1 MKSRHHRQRQ
11 IAEVL
16 VRHGLDYTVDAV
28 GLDRFRT
35 SSPERRNDSRAAP
48 ERLRRV
54 LEDLGPTFIKLGQIL
69 STRADLLGPEF
80 QAELAKLQDE
90 APALTPQEVWE
101 VIVLELGGKEQTAF
115 ASFGLEPLA
124 AASIGQAHAATL
136 SDGTE
141 VVVKVRRPGAVEQ
154 VREDLEILRDLA
166 AFASR
171 RWESAARYDL
181 VGLAHEFAE
190 TLRAELDYLAEG
202 HNAERFATNFA
213 GDPDVHIPKVFWET
227 TTSRV
232 ITLERL
238 YGMKVTDLVGLEQ
251 AGVDR
256 HELAQRA
263 TRLMAKMVFEDGFF
277 HADPHPGNFFVEP
290 DGTIGLIDFGMV
302 GVLDDRLRDQLGGL
316 MLALGRED
324 PGGLADALLA
334 IGAVSGQVDRG
345 RLREDL
351 AEMLSRYSGRSLGE
365 IELRQTVGDIL
376 DIARRHGL
384 TAPPNLALLLK
395 SFVMNEGMA
404 ADLDPGFRL
413 VETLTPYAYRYMLA
427 RFSPAGLAG
436 RAERVALELAE
447 LSADLPARLN
457 RVLDVLTA
465 GSFDVHVST
474 ADLELHATRVERV
487 GKRIAASVIAAAII
501 DGLAELAAADRTR
514 ARGKRTL
521 RRAARV
527 AGAGVASAAAT
538 RTRKRWSQIT
548 RVR

>member
-16 VRHGLDYTVDAV
+16 VRHGLDYMVDAV
-28 GLDRFRT
+28 GLERFRS
-35 SSPERRNDSRAAP
+35 SSPGQGNDSRTAP

-54 LEDLGPTFIKLGQIL
+54 LEELGPTFIKLGQIL

-80 QAELAKLQDE
+80 QAELAKLQDD
-90 APALTPQEVWE
+90 APPLAPQEVWE
-101 VIVLELGGKEQTAF
+101 VVVLELGGKEQTAF

-141 VVVKVRRPGAVEQ
+141 VVVKVRRPDTVER
-154 VREDLEILRDLA
+154 VGEDLEILRDLA

-181 VGLAHEFAE
+181 VGLADEFAE

-213 GDPDVHIPKVFWET
+213 GDSDVHIPKVFWET
-227 TTSRV
+227 TTSRM
-232 ITLERL
+232 ITLERI
-238 YGMKVTDLVGLEQ
+238 YGIKVTDLAGLEQ

-256 HELAQRA
+256 PALAQRA
-263 TRLMAKMVFEDGFF
+263 ARLMAKMVFEDGFF
-277 HADPHPGNFFVEP
+277 HADPHPGNFFIEP

-316 MLALGRED
+316 VLALARED
-324 PGGLADALLA
+324 PDRLADALLA
-334 IGAVSGQVDRG
+334 IGVVSGQVDPRG
-345 RLREDL
+345 LRADL

-365 IELRQTVGDIL
+365 IELGETVGDLLEIV
-376 DIARRHGL
+376 RRHGL
-384 TAPPNLALLLK
+384 IAPRNLALLLK

-404 ADLDPGFRL
+404 AELDPDFRL
-413 VETLTPYAYRYMLA
+413 VETLTPYAYRNVLA
-427 RFSPAGLAG
+427 RFSPAALAG
-436 RAERVALELAE
+436 RAEWAAVQLAE

-457 RVLDVLTA
+457 RLLDVLSA
-465 GSFDVHVST
+465 GSFDVHVSA
-474 ADLELHATRVERV
+474 ADLEPHVTRLARV
-487 GKRIAASVIAAAII
+487 GNRIAASVIAAAII
-501 DGLAELAAADRTR
+501 DGLVELAADQSR
-514 ARGKRTL
+514 ARGRRTL
-521 RRAARV
+521 RRAARG
-527 AGAGVASAAAT
+527 AGAAVAPAAAARIRKKWRQLT
-538 RTRKRWSQIT
+538 RGR
-548 RVR
+548 

>member
-1 MKSRHHRQRQ
+1 MKSRHRRQRQ

-16 VRHGLDYTVDAV
+16 VRHGLGYAVGAV
-28 GLDRFRT
+28 GLERFRT
-35 SSPERRNDSRAAP
+35 SSPEGTDDSRTAP

-69 STRADLLGPEF
+69 STRADLLGPEY
-80 QAELAKLQDE
+80 QAELAKLQDD
-90 APALTPQEVWE
+90 APFLAPQEVWE
-101 VIVLELGGKEQTAF
+101 VIVLELGGKEETAF

-136 SDGTE
+136 SDGTD
-141 VVVKVRRPGAVEQ
+141 VVVKVRRPGTVEQ
-154 VREDLEILRDLA
+154 VGEDLEILRNLA

-181 VGLAHEFAE
+181 VGLADEFAE

-213 GDPDVHIPKVFWET
+213 GDSDVHIPKVFWET

-232 ITLERL
+232 ITLERI
-238 YGMKVTDLVGLEQ
+238 YGMKVTDLAALEQ

-256 HELAQRA
+256 QELAQRA
-263 TRLMAKMVFEDGFF
+263 ARLMAKMVFEDGFF
-277 HADPHPGNFFVEP
+277 HADPHPGNFFIEP
-290 DGTIGLIDFGMV
+290 DGTIGVIDFGMV
-302 GVLDDRLRDQLGGL
+302 GVLDARLRDQLGGL

-324 PGGLADALLA
+324 ADRLTDALLA
-334 IGAVSGQVDRG
+334 IGAASGEVDRV

-351 AEMLSRYSGRSLGE
+351 ARMLTRYSGRSLGE
-365 IELRQTVGDIL
+365 IELRETVGEIL
-376 DIARRHGL
+376 QIVRRHGL
-384 TAPPNLALLLK
+384 TAPRNLALLVK

-404 ADLDPGFRL
+404 VDLDPDFRL

-427 RFSPAGLAG
+427 RFSPAALAG

-457 RVLDVLTA
+457 RLLDVLTG
-465 GSFDVHVST
+465 GSFDVHLSA
-474 ADLELHATRVERV
+474 ADLEPHVRRLERL
-487 GKRIAASVIAAAII
+487 GNRIAVSVIAAAII

-514 ARGKRTL
+514 ARGPRTL
-521 RRAARV
+521 SRLARV
-527 AGAGVASAAAT
+527 ASAGAVLDYAA
-538 RTRKRWSQIT
+538 RTRGRRRIRRT
-548 RVR
+548 G